1 MHKDIIEDKP
11 EISTACKLLIYLTS
25 FSYFAFY
32 VYSKVRISWKIIYR
46 RIIIDVVII
55 FICLESLWVKHPSDF
70 LNQLKFILIME
81 AWLFSYLD
89 FKKYVI
95 S

>member
-32 VYSKVRISWKIIYR
+32 VYSKVHIS
-46 RIIIDVVII
+46 
-55 FICLESLWVKHPSDF
+55 
-70 LNQLKFILIME
+70 
-81 AWLFSYLD
+81 
-89 FKKYVI
+89 
-95 S
+95 